1 MKGNSMNTKSL
12 EQQIEDRTVEDLEL
26 HPEEVKGKT
35 DTYTSLTDL
44 YGVDIFTQDFQN
56 KIRKEELEI
65 TKYRIRIEKQLFQDI
80 DEESTEEMNPIVEK
94 MFKGTQEE
102 ILMQSYDVESGRINW
117 LESTGVILSVI
128 LVMMIYLVFFRK
140 KERKD

>member
-1 MKGNSMNTKSL
+1 MNTKSL

-128 LVMMIYLVFFRK
+128 LVMMIYLVLFRK

>member
-128 LVMMIYLVFFRK
+128 LVMMIYLVLFRK